1 MGSIEKRSSKR
12 VSFLC
17 DVICEGGEARLQQTR
32 INDLSID
39 GAFVDSII
47 NYAEGSSLKLT
58 FNIRS
63 TVIVVAA
70 EVRYCMPG
78 IGVGVRF
85 LDLTPDQRATIAAA
99 IAEQSR

>member
-1 MGSIEKRSSKR
+1 MGSTEKRASKR
-12 VSFLC
+12 ISFLC
-17 DVICEGGEARLQQTR
+17 DVVCEGGEARLQQTR
-32 INDLSID
+32 INDLSTD

-47 NYAEGSSLKLT
+47 NYAEGSTLKLT

-63 TVIVVAA
+63 AVITVSA

-85 LDLTPDQRATIAAA
+85 LDLTPEQREAIAAA
-99 IAEQSR
+99 VAEQSK